1 MGCLFHPNGE
11 YYVPESRWMQEKYFM
26 FLWNPSIRKYKR
38 VDHPLQVPSRDR
50 YKTMSMLMGFG
61 YASNDR
67 DHKIIVI
74 TTDEYNKDRVFL
86 YSLRKSSWTEIRL
99 RAKLKYWGCLVTEDD
114 SGTYFNGAFH
124 QVAYTSEKSKAVIHW
139 SDNYRIMVCFHVD
152 RQELYYFDLI
162 PTQMQPYKGQG
173 RRYQPLVYKNMLAIC
188 DIMGNTS
195 SWTFLFEVQTQK
207 GWLFRQ
213 LLYGAYYDEDDDNED
228 SSLPV
233 KLVSAIASLLRS
245 FFPLLVTFIAAQIV
259 IFLIFALFGV
269 FGYLGVKGIEVIE
282 GEFSYNSPY
291 FYGIS
296 LIGAVLLGLVLVYV
310 GVNWILVNVVVVV
323 ESKWGFQP
331 MARSKDLVRGMR
343 WVALSLIVFFG
354 FFELVL
360 LWISLV
366 SGGDSIAV
374 EDGWNTWAFAVRIM
388 ATTAVLTVLLLHGIA
403 AATVLYIYCKA
414 LHGELA
420 REIAHE
426 FAADYVSLPFDDQK
440 VPHIVCYVH

>member
-1 MGCLFHPNGE
+1 MENSSQSL
-11 YYVPESRWMQEKYFM
+11 
-26 FLWNPSIRKYKR
+26 
-38 VDHPLQVPSRDR
+38 VD
-50 YKTMSMLMGFG
+50 FG
-61 YASNDR
+61 G
-67 DHKIIVI
+67 VI
-74 TTDEYNKDRVFL
+74 TESKRIINAHSRHFLAHSVLFLLPLSFSLSVFPTL
-86 YSLRKSSWTEIRL
+86 LHTFTSPQPNRIVSLL
-99 RAKLKYWGCLVTEDD
+99 RHNSAAPPILLHPT
-114 SGTYFNGAFH
+114 FH
-124 QVAYTSEKSKAVIHW
+124 QPHHKTLVFSLLFSAFILLFSLLAFGSITFSVLHGFY
-139 SDNYRIMVCFHVD
+139 
-152 RQELYYFDLI
+152 
-162 PTQMQPYKGQG
+162 G
-173 RRYQPLVYKNMLAIC
+173 R
-188 DIMGNTS
+188 
-195 SWTFLFEVQTQK
+195 
-207 GWLFRQ
+207 
-213 LLYGAYYDEDDDNED
+213 
-228 SSLPV
+228 PV